1 MKTEY
6 EKVARQYAN
15 ALLLIAESKKC
26 EERLLSDLVLVNQ
39 VLKADPDFEV
49 VLKLPSVSSKE
60 KKELLGSVFKGILDE
75 TIENLLGLLCEK
87 GRLPVLSSI
96 EEQYRSL
103 LSARKNI
110 ASGVL
115 ICAEE
120 LDNIKLASIKAK
132 LSEKLSKHLDLQV
145 SVDKSLIGGYVLQIG
160 DKIIDGSIKGRLQ
173 AVEKQLL
180 SV

>member
-1 MKTEY
+1 MKTEF
-6 EKVARQYAN
+6 ERVASQYAN
-15 ALLLIAESKKC
+15 ALLQIAESKKC
-26 EERLLSDLVLVNQ
+26 EDRLLSDLVLVNQ

-60 KKELLGSVFKGILDE
+60 KKELLSSVFKGILDE
-75 TIENLLGLLCEK
+75 TTENLLGLLCEK
-87 GRLPVLSSI
+87 GRLLVLSAI
-96 EEQYRSL
+96 EEQYKNL
-103 LSARKNI
+103 LNTRKNI
-110 ASGVL
+110 ATGTL

-120 LDNIKLASIKAK
+120 LDNIKLASIKTK

-145 SVDKSLIGGYVLQIG
+145 TVDKSLIGGYILQIG
-160 DKIIDGSIKGRLQ
+160 DKVIDGSLKGRLQ